1 MQLHNCN
8 SSTLTNINNGP
19 TSEKVNL
26 KLFSLYAAF
35 ATKSTIQCRESFCTL
50 FLRKHA
56 QPASHKPTTAAAW
69 LNSVLL
75 PDCSTSD
82 QIRVKKNKEAVF
94 GQSKSISHATSET
107 LATMPP
113 NQIEPCSTRGSMR
126 KYFFSSSLFTSN
138 TIPAYIRTW
147 IHPERSSSL
156 RTSYCWC
163 LYSLNPVK
171 PDEARIL
178 FWNQQHRI
186 VSVFYS
192 PN

>member
-1 MQLHNCN
+1 M
-8 SSTLTNINNGP
+8 
-19 TSEKVNL
+19 
-26 KLFSLYAAF
+26 
-35 ATKSTIQCRESFCTL
+35 
-50 FLRKHA
+50 
-56 QPASHKPTTAAAW
+56 
-69 LNSVLL
+69 
-75 PDCSTSD
+75 
-82 QIRVKKNKEAVF
+82 F

-163 LYSLNPVK
+163 LNSLNPVK
-171 PDEARIL
+171 PDEETRIS

-186 VSVFYS
+186 VSVFIHSTSLQICHEPENTQDKINTAPSDSQHFIPTVLFSYTVQCFS
-192 PN
+192 II